1 VREVR
6 RWRAKEGERL
16 GYLRKSE
23 RKAWKE
29 RQKRQGKNQFVGGVE
44 GEKRGVTEDGEIFSD
59 EDEGEMPVG
68 EKFVLICV
76 GNVKGEKRGMTG
88 D

>member
-1 VREVR
+1 VEREAKKAGKKSVR
-6 RWRAKEGERL
+6 KC
-16 GYLRKSE
+16 
-23 RKAWKE
+23 
-29 RQKRQGKNQFVGGVE
+29 VGGVE

-68 EKFVLICV
+68 EKSVLICV
-76 GNVKGEKRGMTG
+76 GNVKGEKRGMIG